1 MKSVLI
7 AVIFFLIDGCLGGFD
22 ELGYKGIVVPYNDK
36 RQEVG
41 LPLLQDVALPD
52 KWEHRQFLGVES
64 FYVYH
69 SFSSTRPSERGYY
82 EGKFYVYSGMLVHWE
97 ADFYFS
103 PCSKVNGVREEL
115 VALYKYWNGEPMVRF
130 KTRMLGK
137 GWHFL
142 YRKSSKEEYREMT
155 LSEAQTLFKQWELH
169 HPHVNP

>member
-1 MKSVLI
+1 MRFALI

-22 ELGYKGIVVPYNDK
+22 ELGYQGIVVPYNDK

-69 SFSSTRPSERGYY
+69 SFSPTRPSECGYY

-103 PCSKVNGVREEL
+103 PCS
-115 VALYKYWNGEPMVRF
+115 
-130 KTRMLGK
+130 
-137 GWHFL
+137 
-142 YRKSSKEEYREMT
+142 
-155 LSEAQTLFKQWELH
+155 
-169 HPHVNP
+169 